1 MCCSCLIT
9 MLHLTFSDLMGFS
22 IPGCSISHN
31 LFKFTSIELV
41 KLPNHIILCLVLLF
55 CLQSFPSSRSF
66 PMSQLF
72 ASGDESTG
80 TWALV
85 SVLPMKIQD
94 WLTLELTGFDS
105 LQVSGFSTVF
115 SSSTIW
121 KHQFFTTQFPYG
133 PALTSVHEA
142 IALTIRTFAGKVM
155 SLPFNM
161 LSRFIIA
168 FPSKEQTS
176 FNFMSTVMLQ
186 SLSTEI
192 LEPKKIKSVT
202 ISTVTLLFAMK
213 WWDQISWC

>member
-1 MCCSCLIT
+1 MSNSLRPHKQQHTNLPCPSPTPRAYSTSCSLSQWCHPTISSSAIP
-9 MLHLTFSDLMGFS
+9 FSFY
-22 IPGCSISHN
+22 H
-31 LFKFTSIELV
+31 
-41 KLPNHIILCLVLLF
+41 
-55 CLQSFPSSRSF
+55 QSFPASGSF
-66 PMSQLF
+66 PKRWLF
-72 ASGDESTG
+72 ASGGQSTG
-80 TWALV
+80 ISASV
-85 SVLPMKIQD
+85 SVLPVKIQD